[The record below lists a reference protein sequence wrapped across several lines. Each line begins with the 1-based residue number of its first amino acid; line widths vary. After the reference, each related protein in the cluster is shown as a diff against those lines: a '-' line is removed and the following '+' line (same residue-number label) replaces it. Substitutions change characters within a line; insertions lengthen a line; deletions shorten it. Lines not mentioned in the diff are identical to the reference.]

1 MISVSWL
8 EMYKFFN
15 KQKKG
20 GEDRLIIWKYL
31 RVGGAGSIDC

>member
-1 MISVSWL
+1 MTSVSWL
-8 EMYKFFN
+8 EMYKFLTN
-15 KQKKG
+15 KKKG